1 MRIESKKTFALDW
14 NKVDLIVIISTVL
27 ISLFFTLFIY
37 LFPSNNDNAKV
48 EVYYDNKVIYKTDL
62 VPSKD
67 DLDPRYIILFKEEIS
82 TKYDEIYPTTNE
94 RKFANNS
101 LLLDDLVIEINNKK
115 VSIVKETSPNHICS
129 NQGTISNPNN
139 PPLVC
144 MPNYVRIKIVNS
156 STSPDDDIIV

>member
-14 NKVDLIVIISTVL
+14 NKVDIIVIISTIL

-62 VPSKD
+62 
-67 DLDPRYIILFKEEIS
+67 DPRYIILFKEDIS
-82 TKYDEIYPTTNE
+82 NKYDDIYPTTSD

-115 VSIVKETSPNHICS
+115 VTIVKETSPNHICS
-129 NQGTISNPNN
+129 NQGSISNPNN

-156 STSPDDDIIV
+156 SSTPDDDIIV

>member
-14 NKVDLIVIISTVL
+14 NKVDIIVIISTVL
-27 ISLFFTLFIY
+27 ISLYFTLFIY

-48 EVYYDNKVIYKTDL
+48 EVYYDNKVIYETNL
-62 VPSKD
+62 APSKD

-82 TKYDEIYPTTNE
+82 NKYDEIYPTTSD

-115 VSIVKETSPNHICS
+115 VTIVKEKSPNHICS
-129 NQGTISNPNN
+129 HQGSISNPNN

-156 STSPDDDIIV
+156 SSTPDDDIIV